1 MTILSRSGRLDP
13 QDMEDLRARLTEV
26 EAALDARL
34 KEASRVRTSLA
45 EFRVRYREQAG
56 SLHDELEELES
67 AIEEA
72 ELGERS
78 KRAGDY
84 AATAPATPA
93 PDTLPRYTSDAVRR
107 LFRDV
112 AKTIHPDLAADDES
126 RGRRHALMIEANKAY
141 ALGDEERLRWIL
153 DAWERSPEIVQGS
166 DPEATRLRI
175 VRRIAQLEEQLHAC
189 RAELRALHESPLGRL
204 KTMVEQAAA
213 RGNDLVGEMIDRLK
227 RDVMVARNRLDA
239 IRSQP

>member
-1 MTILSRSGRLDP
+1 
-13 QDMEDLRARLTEV
+13 MEDLRVRLTKV

-34 KEASRVRTSLA
+34 KEVSRVRTSLA
-45 EFRVRYREQAG
+45 AFRIRYREQAG

-78 KRAGDY
+78 KRAGDR
-84 AATAPATPA
+84 AGAAPATPTL
-93 PDTLPRYTSDAVRR
+93 DTLPRYTSDAVRR

-112 AKTIHPDLAADDES
+112 AKTIHPDLAADDET

-153 DAWERSPEIVQGS
+153 DAWERSPEVVQGS
-166 DPEATRLRI
+166 DPESTRLRL
-175 VRRIAQLEEQLHAC
+175 VRRIAQLEEHLDAC
-189 RAELRALHESPLGRL
+189 RAELRAIHESPLGRL
-204 KTMVEQAAA
+204 KVMVDQSAA
-213 RGNDLVGEMIDRLK
+213 RGKDLVGEMIERLK

-239 IRSQP
+239 IRS